1 MESPSKNILIIF
13 KRYLKNSKSNM
24 NKKRKRKTPKTARA
38 ATFLSNLGIS
48 TKKIRKT
55 IKLSSKLVKA
65 QAVTKKKVKT
75 KVAAFW
81 KSIMIELIQK
91 GIVNTCFK
99 KSRTTKK
106 EPKNGMTKNFTI
118 VNTRALI
125 ARKLRIDTGPKMK
138 IKKTVILVFMKKIQI
153 KLKRLS

>member
-1 MESPSKNILIIF
+1 MESPSKNILITF

-24 NKKRKRKTPKTARA
+24 NKECKRKTPKTARA
-38 ATFLSNLGIS
+38 ATFHSNLEITS
-48 TKKIRKT
+48 KKISKP
-55 IKLSSKLVKA
+55 IKLFSKLKKA

-99 KSRTTKK
+99 KSRPTKK
-106 EPKNGMTKNFTI
+106 EPRNGMTKDFTT
-118 VNTRALI
+118 VNTRAP
-125 ARKLRIDTGPKMK
+125 AAKEHRIDTWPEMK
-138 IKKTVILVFMKKIQI
+138 VRKTAILVFMKKIQI
-153 KLKRLS
+153 KRKR